1 MIRSLAVTLGTI
13 CDLIGVLF
21 RSRVAV
27 AAENLFLRRQLAL
40 YRERKTRRRRP
51 TPATKLALVMLSR
64 FFPWASALAIVK
76 PDTFVRWDR
85 TGFRLFWRWKSRHTG
100 RPPLPKNLRA
110 LIVMMARENP
120 SWGEGRIADE
130 LSLKLGLFVD
140 SRTVGKYLKQC
151 GRPRQPSGQRWSTF
165 VHNHASDII
174 ACDFFTSVTATF
186 QVLYVFVAIEI
197 GSRRILHGN
206 VTDHPTSEWTR
217 QQFREFLD
225 GESGHRYLIHDR
237 DSVFSA
243 EVDAALIG
251 FGLEVLKTPVR
262 SPMANAYCE
271 RVIGSIRRE
280 CLDYLIPLNERY
292 LKRILR
298 EFITHYNRGRP
309 HSALG
314 PGFPEPIQ
322 GPVPASGHRHRLP
335 PGHGVAKSPVLG
347 GLHHEYR
354 LEKEVA

>member
-1 MIRSLAVTLGTI
+1 
-13 CDLIGVLF
+13 
-21 RSRVAV
+21 
-27 AAENLFLRRQLAL
+27 
-40 YRERKTRRRRP
+40 
-51 TPATKLALVMLSR
+51 
-64 FFPWASALAIVK
+64 
-76 PDTFVRWDR
+76 
-85 TGFRLFWRWKSRHTG
+85 
-100 RPPLPKNLRA
+100 
-110 LIVMMARENP
+110 MAMAQANP

-140 SRTVGKYLKQC
+140 SRTVGRCLKQRGC
-151 GRPRQPSGQRWSTF
+151 PRQPSGQRWATF
-165 VHNHASDII
+165 VRNHASDII

-243 EVDAALIG
+243 EVDTALNG
-251 FGLEVLKTPVR
+251 FGLQVLKTPVR

-280 CLDYLIPLNERY
+280 CLDYLIPLNERH

-322 GPVPASGHRHRLP
+322 GPVPPSGHRHRLP
-335 PGHGVAKSPVLG
+335 PGHGVATSPVPG